1 MTHERGTEP
10 KEYRVDIFDLD
21 GVLVG
26 EISLDI
32 FLNDPFFTPGA
43 PLDSWI
49 TMKEDRLYTLRMKE
63 IGYKELVVYH
73 TLWE

>member
-49 TMKEDRLYTLRMKE
+49 TMKEDRLYTLFMGIKGDGS
-63 IGYKELVVYH
+63 IFF
-73 TLWE
+73 